1 MIDPA
6 KIAKRVAR
14 RIIVKSY
21 RASGDLEKVV
31 GQISS
36 RSLGITDAPKE
47 FFDKIADKVEDS
59 LAKAGLELDLKDPEV
74 YPYVRRATNEVADE
88 MGMIK

>member
-1 MIDPA
+1 MIDQA
-6 KIAKRVAR
+6 KIAQRIAR

-31 GQISS
+31 GQIAS
-36 RSLGITDAPKE
+36 RSLGVTDAPKE
-47 FFDKIADKVEDS
+47 FFDKVADRVEDA

-74 YPYVRRATNEVADE
+74 YPYVRRATNEVADA
-88 MGMIK
+88 MGMLK